1 MPIHDWTRVSAGIFH
16 HFHQAWIGEIARELN
31 RGVLPPEYYALAE
44 QITGDFGPDVLT
56 LRVPRIASPG
66 SHEPGG
72 GVALAEDPPRVRF
85 HVKREIELY
94 AEKANAVVVRHRS
107 NHEVIAMIEIVSPGN
122 KNSRREFDAFVKK
135 ADEILKAGI
144 HLLIVDLFPPGPRD
158 PQGIHRAI
166 WGDGPEDDAVTPPP
180 DKPLTCAAYIGGRPR
195 EGFVEPV
202 AVGDRL
208 PEMPLF
214 LTPDV
219 YVRVPLD
226 ATYRSAWDAV
236 PAVWR
241 DVLTALPQ
249 Q

>member
-1 MPIHDWTRVSAGIFH
+1 MPIHDWTRVNAGIFH
-16 HFHQAWIGEIARELN
+16 HFHQSWIGEIARALN
-31 RGVLPPEYYALAE
+31 TGLLPPDFYALAE

-56 LRVPRIASPG
+56 LRVPRIASPEP
-66 SHEPGG
+66 HEPSG

-107 NHEVIAMIEIVSPGN
+107 NHDVIAMIEIVSPGN
-122 KNSRREFDAFVKK
+122 KNNRREFDAFVKK

-166 WGDGPEDDAVTPPP
+166 WGDGAEDDAVTPPP

-195 EGFVEPV
+195 EGFVEPG
-202 AVGDRL
+202 AVGDPL

-219 YVRVPLD
+219 YVRIPLET
-226 ATYRSAWDAV
+226 TYRSAWDAV

-241 DVLTALPQ
+241 DALTAAPER
-249 Q
+249 

>member
-1 MPIHDWTRVSAGIFH
+1 MPIHDWTRVNAGIFH
-16 HFHQAWIGEIARELN
+16 HFHQSWIGEIARALN
-31 RGVLPPEYYALAE
+31 TGLLPPDFYALAE

-56 LRVPRIASPG
+56 LRVPRIASPEP
-66 SHEPGG
+66 HEPSG

-107 NHEVIAMIEIVSPGN
+107 NHDVIAMIEIVSPGN
-122 KNSRREFDAFVKK
+122 KNNRREFDAFVKK

-166 WGDGPEDDAVTPPP
+166 WGDGAEDDAVTPPP

-202 AVGDRL
+202 AVCDPL

-219 YVRVPLD
+219 YVRIPLET
-226 ATYRSAWDAV
+226 TYRSAWDAV

-241 DVLTALPQ
+241 DALTAAPER
-249 Q
+249 

>member
-1 MPIHDWTRVSAGIFH
+1 MPIHDWTRVNAGIFH
-16 HFHQAWIGEIARELN
+16 HFHQSWIGEIARALN
-31 RGVLPPEYYALAE
+31 TGLLPPDFYALAE

-56 LRVPRIASPG
+56 LRVPRIASPEP
-66 SHEPGG
+66 HEPSG

-107 NHEVIAMIEIVSPGN
+107 NHDVIAMIEIVSPGN
-122 KNSRREFDAFVKK
+122 KNNRREFDAFVKK

-166 WGDGPEDDAVTPPP
+166 WGDDPEDDAVTPPP
-180 DKPLTCAAYIGGRPR
+180 DKLLTCAAYIGGRPR
-195 EGFVEPV
+195 EGFVEPL
-202 AVGDRL
+202 AIGDPL

-219 YVRVPLD
+219 YVRVPLET
-226 ATYRSAWDAV
+226 TYRSAWDAV

-241 DVLTALPQ
+241 DVLAVTAQP
-249 Q
+249 